1 MLLGLLANDLLDHLG
16 LWLAGSG
23 VGDLG
28 LVLDDLDDLLDLFV
42 VLLIEGHALA
52 QALHGLAEGGAEL
65 GEVLR
70 PEDEQHD
77 DEADTEL
84 RHAQSENLTRDFVTR
99 REKFP
104 VTPLRD
110 KESFG

>member
-52 QALHGLAEGGAEL
+52 QALHGLAEGGAEF

-70 PEDEQHD
+70 PEDEQD
-77 DEADTEL
+77 YRENDEA
-84 RHAQSENLTRDFVTR
+84 RPV
-99 REKFP
+99 RE
-104 VTPLRD
+104 
-110 KESFG
+110 SS

>member
-42 VLLIEGHALA
+42 VLLIEAMPSRRLFTVLPREA
-52 QALHGLAEGGAEL
+52 PSWEGSSA
-65 GEVLR
+65 
-70 PEDEQHD
+70 
-77 DEADTEL
+77 
-84 RHAQSENLTRDFVTR
+84 R
-99 REKFP
+99 R
-104 VTPLRD
+104 
-110 KESFG
+110 